1 MEKKSFWQLLNSDK
15 TRKWFLAIIAGLV
28 VVAFFIPPVF
38 SAGKAI
44 TSWNLLGG
52 GSGGSSV
59 WLGLAVYLLPIVG
72 AVLFIFRRKSIL
84 LSLAFFSELL
94 ALVLTLSLVFIA
106 NEFNSDSGIVYTF
119 GIGLGVI
126 SGLLLVG
133 TIYVLVPIL
142 DKSHFTVREISEISV
157 LVALALV
164 LDRFARIP
172 VSFGGAGS
180 INLGMIPLFL
190 IAYRLN
196 FSKSFLAIGVIFGLI
211 SCLLDNWG
219 LYTFPFDYFLAYGA
233 ISFAGLFANLAFP
246 KDAGKVSWQNL
257 VFFVLSVFVG
267 IFGRYIGSTI
277 SSVVIYGTTLV
288 GGLEYNWYIWASG
301 LVTLVILGVLYRPFI
316 TIQKLFP
323 VKNH

>member
-1 MEKKSFWQLLNSDK
+1 MEKKSFWQLLNSDE

-52 GSGGSSV
+52 GSDGSSV

-172 VSFGGAGS
+172 VSFGG
-180 INLGMIPLFL
+180 
-190 IAYRLN
+190 
-196 FSKSFLAIGVIFGLI
+196 
-211 SCLLDNWG
+211 
-219 LYTFPFDYFLAYGA
+219 
-233 ISFAGLFANLAFP
+233 
-246 KDAGKVSWQNL
+246 
-257 VFFVLSVFVG
+257 
-267 IFGRYIGSTI
+267 
-277 SSVVIYGTTLV
+277 
-288 GGLEYNWYIWASG
+288 
-301 LVTLVILGVLYRPFI
+301 
-316 TIQKLFP
+316 
-323 VKNH
+323 